1 MKTGISIMALIV
13 MLFSSLLSGCGSST
27 TTTGG
32 AGASTQA
39 ALPTISQEPGGSD
52 VPDPCNLVSKSDM
65 ETITGEP
72 VSQPKAMDGSASRSC
87 DYTVVSDNRSASLM
101 IIKPCSMADYF
112 NMGTGD
118 PVSGVGMHAA
128 WDKTQLTVHT
138 MNNACLIANG
148 GGAPK
153 GADPNSDAAALGT
166 ARQVALKAIEK
177 GA

>member
-1 MKTGISIMALIV
+1 MKTGISVMAIIIL
-13 MLFSSLLSGCGSST
+13 LSTSLLAGCGSDT

-32 AGASTQA
+32 SSSQTQVM
-39 ALPTISQEPGGSD
+39 SQTGVGGD
-52 VPDPCNLVSKSDM
+52 IPDPCNLVSKSDM
-65 ETITGEP
+65 EAITGEP
-72 VSQPKAMDGSASRSC
+72 VSQPKAADTSGSRSC
-87 DYTVVSDNRSASLM
+87 DYSVVSDSRSASLI
-101 IIKPCSMADYF
+101 IIKPCSMADFF
-112 NMGTGD
+112 NMGTGE
-118 PVSGVGMHAA
+118 PVEGVGMHAA

>member
-1 MKTGISIMALIV
+1 MTRHISITIALL
-13 MLFSSLLSGCGSST
+13 LFASLMSGCGGGT
-27 TTTGG
+27 ATTG
-32 AGASTQA
+32 AGTATQA
-39 ALPTISQEPGGSD
+39 AMPMTSQASGGAD

-65 ETITGEP
+65 EAITGEP

-87 DYTVVSDNRSASLM
+87 DYTVVSDSRSASLM

-118 PVSGVGMHAA
+118 PVAGVGMHAA

-138 MNNACLIANG
+138 MNNACLIASG
-148 GGAPK
+148 GGASK
-153 GADPNSDAAALGT
+153 GANPNSDEAALGT
-166 ARQVALKAIEK
+166 AKQVALKAIEN